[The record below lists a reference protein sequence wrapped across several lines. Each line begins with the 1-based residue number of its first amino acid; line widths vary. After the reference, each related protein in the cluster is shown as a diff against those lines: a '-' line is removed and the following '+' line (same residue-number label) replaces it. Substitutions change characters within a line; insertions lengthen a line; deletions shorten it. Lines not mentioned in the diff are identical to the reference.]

1 MAPEPGPR
9 IDVGAPT
16 GSRPAP
22 AWQLRQPYGSRTI
35 LILLACAVVMAVS
48 FTRVELDRAVAQ
60 TGDAVGKGLDFVTQ
74 AWPLRLENA
83 RRVERMIQLGEMRP
97 PGAVAPDP
105 SDGAARE
112 RWQRMIDPASLP
124 LFSYI
129 EERPSQP
136 HRAGSPVEPYYVERF
151 GYLSKCLSLMLDTV
165 EMAIWGT
172 LLAVLLAVPLAVAGA
187 RGYTWAS
194 WLYVGAR
201 GVCSLVRAVP
211 ELIVALILVV
221 MYGPGPVAGIL
232 ALGLHSSGFLGKF
245 FADDIENADAGP
257 QEALRATGG
266 NRIQVL
272 RLAVLP
278 QIMPQ
283 VIAYVQYILERNVR
297 TATILGVV
305 GAGGIG
311 FELMARFR
319 NGEYDSVATILLV
332 IFLAV
337 FLLEQA
343 TQRVRKK
350 LM

>member
-1 MAPEPGPR
+1 MTPEPGQH
-9 IDVGAPT
+9 DAGARA

-22 AWQLRQPYGSRTI
+22 AWQLRQPYGPRTI
-35 LILLACAVVMAVS
+35 LILLVCAVVMAVS

-74 AWPLRLENA
+74 AWPLRFENA

-97 PGAVAPDP
+97 PGGVAPEE
-105 SDGAARE
+105 SDRAARE
-112 RWQRMIDPASLP
+112 RWQRMIDPADLP

-136 HRAGSPVEPYYVERF
+136 HRADSPAEPYYVERF
-151 GYLSKCLSLMLDTV
+151 GYLSKCLWLMLDTV

-172 LLAVLLAVPLAVAGA
+172 LLAVFLAVPLAIAGA
-187 RGYTWAS
+187 RNYTWAR

-232 ALGLHSSGFLGKF
+232 ALGLHTSGFLGKF
-245 FADDIENADAGP
+245 FADDIENADPGP
-257 QEALRATGG
+257 QDALRATGG

-332 IFLAV
+332 IFLSV
-337 FLLEQA
+337 CLLEQA
-343 TQRVRKK
+343 TQTLRKK

>member
-1 MAPEPGPR
+1 MASEPGPR
-9 IDVGAPT
+9 DDAGARP

-22 AWQLRQPYGSRTI
+22 AWQLRQPYGPRTI

-60 TGDAVGKGLDFVTQ
+60 TGDAVGKGVDFVTQ

-97 PGAVAPDP
+97 PGAVAPPGDV
-105 SDGAARE
+105 AARE
-112 RWQRMIDPASLP
+112 RWQRMIDPADLP

-136 HRAGSPVEPYYVERF
+136 HRADSPVEPFYVERF
-151 GYLSKCLSLMLDTV
+151 GYLGKCLSLMLDTV
-165 EMAIWGT
+165 EMALWGT
-172 LLAVLLAVPLAVAGA
+172 LLAVLLAVPLAIAGA
-187 RGYTWAS
+187 RGYTS
-194 WLYVGAR
+194 GRWLYLGAR

-232 ALGLHSSGFLGKF
+232 ALGLHTSGFLGKF
-245 FADDIENADAGP
+245 FADDIENADPGP

-343 TQRVRKK
+343 TQALRKK

>member
-1 MAPEPGPR
+1 MAPESPPPG
-9 IDVGAPT
+9 
-16 GSRPAP
+16 
-22 AWQLRQPYGSRTI
+22 WKLRQPYGPRTV
-35 LILLACAVVMAVS
+35 LVLLVAAILLGLS
-48 FTRVELDRAVAQ
+48 FQHVELDRGLAQ
-60 TGDAVGKGLDFVTQ
+60 TGDAVSKGIEFVQQ
-74 AWPLRLENA
+74 AWPLRIENA
-83 RRVERMIQLGEMRP
+83 RRVSRMVQLGEMRA
-97 PGAVAPDP
+97 PGATPPAPD
-105 SDGAARE
+105 DREARE
-112 RWQRMIDPASLP
+112 RWERMIDPADLP
-124 LFSYI
+124 PLSYI
-129 EERPSQP
+129 EERPAQP
-136 HRAGSPVEPYYVERF
+136 HRPDSPVEPFYVERF
-151 GYLSKCLSLMLDTV
+151 GYLQKCLGLMLDTV

-172 LLAVLLAVPLAVAGA
+172 ILAILLAVPLAILGA
-187 RGYTWAS
+187 RNYTWAG

-201 GVCSLVRAVP
+201 GACSLVRAIP

-232 ALGLHSSGFLGKF
+232 ALGFHTCGFLGKF
-245 FADDIENADAGP
+245 LADDIENADPGP

-311 FELMARFR
+311 FELMGRFE
-319 NGEYDSVATILLV
+319 NGEYGSVSTVLLV
-332 IFLAV
+332 VFLAV

-343 TQRVRKK
+343 TQALRKK

>member
-1 MAPEPGPR
+1 MAPEP
-9 IDVGAPT
+9 
-16 GSRPAP
+16 RPP
-22 AWQLRQPYGSRTI
+22 GWELRQPYGPRTV
-35 LILLACAVVMAVS
+35 LVLLVLAVLLGLS
-48 FTRVELDRAVAQ
+48 FRHVELDRGLAQ
-60 TGDAVGKGLDFVTQ
+60 TGNAVSKGIEFVQQ
-74 AWPLRLENA
+74 AWPLRIENA
-83 RRVERMIQLGEMRP
+83 RRVSRMVQLGEMRSADTPPPP
-97 PGAVAPDP
+97 PGD
-105 SDGAARE
+105 SEARE
-112 RWQRMIDPASLP
+112 RWDSMIDPADLP
-124 LFSYI
+124 AFSYI
-129 EERPSQP
+129 EERPAQP
-136 HRAGSPVEPYYVERF
+136 HRADSPVEPFYVERF
-151 GYLSKCLSLMLDTV
+151 GYLQKCLGLMLDTV

-172 LLAVLLAVPLAVAGA
+172 ILAILLAIPLALLGA
-187 RGYTWAS
+187 RNYTWAG

-201 GVCSLVRAVP
+201 GVCSLVRAIP

-232 ALGLHSSGFLGKF
+232 ALGFHTCGFLGKF
-245 FADDIENADAGP
+245 LADDIENADPGP

-311 FELMARFR
+311 FELMGRFE
-319 NGEYDSVATILLV
+319 NGEYGSVTTVLLV
-332 IFLAV
+332 VFLAV

-343 TQRVRKK
+343 TQALRKK

>member
-1 MAPEPGPR
+1 MTAEPRGGA
-9 IDVGAPT
+9 GAPAD
-16 GSRPAP
+16 GRPVP
-22 AWQLRQPYGSRTI
+22 AWQLRQPYGPRAI
-35 LILLACAVVMAVS
+35 LILLIAAVVLAIS
-48 FTRVELDRAVAQ
+48 FTRVELDRGVAR
-60 TGDAVGKGLDFVTQ
+60 TGDAVGKGIDFVKQ
-74 AWPLRLENA
+74 AWPLRIENA

-97 PGAVAPDP
+97 PGATPTDRG
-105 SDGAARE
+105 DRAAWE
-112 RWQRMIDPASLP
+112 RWRRMIDPGDLP
-124 LFSYI
+124 WFSYI
-129 EERPSQP
+129 EERPIQP
-136 HRAGSPVEPYYVERF
+136 HRADSPVEPHYVERF
-151 GYLSKCLSLMLDTV
+151 GYLHKCLSLMVDTV

-172 LLAVLLAVPLAVAGA
+172 ILAVLLAIPLAVAGA
-187 RGYTWAS
+187 RNYTWS
-194 WLYVGAR
+194 RWLYVGAR
-201 GVCSLVRAVP
+201 GVCSLVRAIP
-211 ELIVALILVV
+211 ELIVALVLVV

-232 ALGLHSSGFLGKF
+232 ALGFHTSGFLGKF
-245 FADDIENADAGP
+245 FADDIENAAPGP

-278 QIMPQ
+278 QILPQ

-337 FLLEQA
+337 FVLEQA
-343 TQRVRKK
+343 TQALRKK